1 MPKLNIKIKEQ
12 KPNECL
18 PACLAAVFEY
28 YKIKISEDEIIEK
41 ISKDS
46 FKVYDWDYLAGKL
59 AIEKGLK
66 AEIYS
71 NVTTIFDPSWYNISS
86 KALIKKVEKLII
98 FFKERNKNYMKDP
111 MKWGSFFC
119 PSKWMARELEREVE
133 TLLVFLE
140 AGGTI
145 NFNSISLKLIEKMID
160 LKIPVITHH
169 NPTLLH
175 RMKRRYNNRPD
186 DIKGNTWGHVIII
199 SGYTKNEFIVSDSG
213 GLFYR
218 GSLVYKVDKNLLL
231 ESILRRNSQLLI
243 IKR

>member
-12 KPNECL
+12 KPDECL

-28 YKIKISEDEIIEK
+28 YKIKVSEDEIIEK
-41 ISKDS
+41 ISKNS
-46 FKVYDWDYLAGKL
+46 FKAYDWDYLAGNL

-71 NVTTIFDPSWYNISS
+71 NVTTIFDPSWHSISQ
-86 KALIKKVEKLII
+86 KNLIKKVEKLII
-98 FFKERNKNYMKDP
+98 FFRKRSENYLQDP

-119 PSKWMARELEREVE
+119 PSVWMARELAREAE
-133 TLLVFLE
+133 TLRVFLKV
-140 AGGTI
+140 GGTI
-145 NFNSISLKLIEKMID
+145 NFKPISLKLIEKMID
-160 LKIPVITHH
+160 SRIPVITHH

-175 RMKRRYNNRPD
+175 RMKRRHNKRPD
-186 DIKGNTWGHVIII
+186 DIRGNTWGHVIII
-199 SGYTKNEFIVSDSG
+199 SGYTKNEFIISDPA

-218 GSLVYKVDKNLLL
+218 GSLIYKVDKDLLL
-231 ESILRRNSQLLI
+231 ESILRRNSQFLI